1 MRQLRT
7 LALAAASAVL
17 LMGQAVA
24 AFACQQHEAAAS
36 MTAPARSAT
45 AKYHNLTVAKK
56 VGYSILADAAGI
68 TCIAE
73 PQMGAMGVHY
83 VKGDLVKNPAIDAA
97 HPEALVYAPDRHGGL
112 HLAAL
117 EYVVI
122 RSDWDASQLPPP
134 SLGFGSRTTA
144 APPMLFGQEFNF
156 TDAPNRY
163 GLPPF
168 YSLHA
173 WVWQDNPAGTFE
185 MWNSSVHCDET

>member
-144 APPMLFGQEFNF
+144 APPMLFGQELNF
-156 TDAPNRY
+156 TDAQQVRSATVLFAARM
-163 GLPPF
+163 GLAGPPCRHF
-168 YSLHA
+168 RDAELERA
-173 WVWQDNPAGTFE
+173 L
-185 MWNSSVHCDET
+185 

>member
-1 MRQLRT
+1 MRRVRT
-7 LALAAASAVL
+7 LALAGASAVL
-17 LMGQAVA
+17 LMSQAISALACEEHETA
-24 AFACQQHEAAAS
+24 AL
-36 MTAPARSAT
+36 TAPARSAT
-45 AKYHNLTVAKK
+45 AKFHSLSIAEKA
-56 VGYSILADAAGI
+56 GYSILADNAGI

-83 VKGDLVKNPAIDAA
+83 VKGDLVKDAAIDAT
-97 HPEALVYAPDRHGGL
+97 HPEALVYAPDRHGKL

-122 RSDWDASQLPPP
+122 KADWDAKHVLPP
-134 SLGFGSRTTA
+134 SLGYGGVRVPQ
-144 APPMLFGQEFNF
+144 APPWLFGHEFNF

-173 WVWQDNPAGTFE
+173 WVWKDNPAGTFE
-185 MWNSSVHCDET
+185 MWNPSVTCNG

>member
-1 MRQLRT
+1 
-7 LALAAASAVL
+7 
-17 LMGQAVA
+17 MGQAVA

-134 SLGFGSRTTA
+134 SLGFGSRTTP
-144 APPMLFGQEFNF
+144 APPMLFGQELNF

-173 WVWQDNPAGTFE
+173 WVWQDHPAGTFE
-185 MWNSSVHCDET
+185 MRNSSVHCDET